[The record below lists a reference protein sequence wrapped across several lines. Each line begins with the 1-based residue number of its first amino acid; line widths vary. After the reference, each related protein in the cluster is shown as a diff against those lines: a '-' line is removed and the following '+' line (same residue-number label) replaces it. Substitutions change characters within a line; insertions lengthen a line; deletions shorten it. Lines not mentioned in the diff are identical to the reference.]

1 MPLRVLSVNGVYKN
15 WVITMNLGF
24 SSRAPRAYEQ
34 NSFFRTGL
42 KGLAFSLLITTAWV
56 APAPQAFAQQYQF
69 NTVKIEG
76 NQRIGD
82 SAILSQAGIAR
93 GQAVSAGQLNDAF
106 QRLNGS
112 GLFESVAI
120 APQGRT
126 LTITVVELPTINRI
140 SFEGNRRIKDEAL
153 ASVVGS
159 TSRRVFNPTQAE
171 KDANA
176 IAQAYSNEG
185 RLSARVQP
193 KVIKRNQNRVDLVFE
208 IFEGDNIEVERLSF
222 VGNRQYSDRRL
233 RRVLGT
239 KQAGLFRRLVRRD
252 TYVADRIEFDKQ
264 VLRDFYFSRGY
275 VDMRV
280 NSVNAELTEERDGYF
295 LGFNVQEGQQFQFGQ
310 ITVTSELPNVDG
322 DIYRELIKVKPGVV
336 YSPTLVEADIARLE
350 RQAIRD
356 GVDFMRVEPRV
367 SRNDRDLTL
376 DVEFVLSRGQR
387 IFVERIDIEG
397 NTTTLDRVVR
407 RQFDSVEGDP
417 FNPREIRQAAERIRA
432 LGYFETAEVNAREG
446 NTPEQVVIDVD
457 VEEKPTGSLNFGASF
472 SSGDGP
478 GVAISFAEQNFLGR
492 GQQLSLSVSTASE
505 ARRYGLRFVEPS
517 LLGRDVAFAL
527 NLDFSETNSSFSTY
541 DTKRFS
547 FQPSLTFPVSE
558 NGRLQLR
565 YTAEEIEVT
574 DQEDVEN
581 GSIIQGDIDA
591 GGLWSS
597 AIGYEY
603 SYDTR
608 RTGLD
613 PNAGVLFRFSQD
625 FAGLGG
631 DQKYVRTVAKVI
643 GEKKFLNEELTV
655 RATLEGGALTW
666 NSGTNRAVDRFILS
680 TAQLRGFEPGGI
692 GPRDATSAEGDTLG
706 GNLYLVGRLEAE
718 FPIGLPEEY
727 GITAGVFYDVGNLWD
742 LSDVNLSG
750 GSVNGESGSFR
761 HVIGFSIFWDT
772 PVGPLQFNVS
782 DAIRKETF
790 DREQKFEVTLQTEF

>member
-1 MPLRVLSVNGVYKN
+1 
-15 WVITMNLGF
+15 MNLG
-24 SSRAPRAYEQ
+24 SKLRASGVIEQ
-34 NSFFRTGL
+34 QSYYKSGL
-42 KGLAFSLLITTAWV
+42 KGLAFSLLMTTAWI

-69 NTVKIEG
+69 STVKIDG

-93 GQAVSAGQLNDAF
+93 GQAVTAGQLNDAY
-106 QRLNGS
+106 QRLNNS
-112 GLFESVAI
+112 GLFESVSI
-120 APQGRT
+120 APQGST
-126 LTITVVELPTINRI
+126 LNITVVELPTINRI
-140 SFEGNRRIKDEAL
+140 SFEGNKRIKDEAL
-153 ASVVGS
+153 TSVIDS
-159 TSRRVFNPTQAE
+159 TSRRVFNPTLAE
-171 KDANA
+171 KDANS
-176 IAQAYSNEG
+176 IAEAYSNDG
-185 RLSARVQP
+185 RLAARVQA
-193 KVIKRNQNRVDLVFE
+193 KVIKRSQNRVDLVFE
-208 IFEGDNIEVERLSF
+208 IFEGDNVEIERLSF
-222 VGNRQYSDRRL
+222 VGNRKYSDRRL

-252 TYVADRIEFDKQ
+252 TYVEDRIEFDKQ

-280 NSVNAELTEERDGYF
+280 NSVNAQLTEERDGYF
-295 LGFNVQEGQQFQFGQ
+295 VGFNVQEGQQFQFGQ
-310 ITVTSELPNVDG
+310 VSVTSELANVDG
-322 DIYRELIKVKPGVV
+322 DAYAELVKIKPGVV

-367 SRNDRDLTL
+367 TRNDRDLTL
-376 DVEFVLSRGQR
+376 DVEFVLSRSQR

-417 FNPREIRQAAERIRA
+417 FNPREIRQSAERIRA

-446 NTPEQVVIDVD
+446 SSPDQVVLDVD
-457 VEEKPTGSLNFGASF
+457 VVEKPTGSLTFGASF
-472 SSGDGP
+472 SNNDGP

-492 GQQLSLSVSTASE
+492 GQTLNLNVSTASE

-527 NLDFSETNSSFSTY
+527 ELDYSETNSSFSTY
-541 DTKRFS
+541 DNTRLK

-565 YTAEEIEVT
+565 YTAEETEVT
-574 DQEDVEN
+574 ARDPNDD
-581 GSIIQGDIDA
+581 GSDFHGGVIAGDIAA
-591 GGLWSS
+591 GALFSS
-597 AIGYEY
+597 SIGYEY

-631 DQKYVRTVAKVI
+631 DQKYVRTVAKAI
-643 GEKKFLNEELTV
+643 GEKKFFNEELTL
-655 RATLEGGALTW
+655 RATIEGGALAW
-666 NSGTNRAVDRFILS
+666 NSGTNRAIDRFIL
-680 TAQLRGFEPGGI
+680 TTGQLRGFEPGGI
-692 GPRDATSAEGDTLG
+692 GPRDTGATEGDSLG

-718 FPIGLPEEY
+718 FQLGLPEEY
-727 GITAGVFYDVGNLWD
+727 GIRGGVFYDVGNLWD
-742 LSDVNLSG
+742 LADVNLGTGNTVS
-750 GSVNGESGSFR
+750 GESGSFR
-761 HVIGFSIFWDT
+761 HVIGVSIYWDT
-772 PVGPLQFNVS
+772 PLGPLQFNIS
-782 DAIRKETF
+782 DAIKKETY
-790 DREQKFEVTLQTEF
+790 DREQKFEVTLQTQL

>member
-1 MPLRVLSVNGVYKN
+1 MF
-15 WVITMNLGF
+15 LG
-24 SSRAPRAYEQ
+24 STSRAPRAVEQ
-34 NSFFRTGL
+34 FSYFKTGL
-42 KGLAFSLLITTAWV
+42 KGLAFSLLITTAWI
-56 APAPQAFAQQYQF
+56 APAPQAFAQQFQF
-69 NTVKIEG
+69 NTVRIEG

-82 SAILSQAGIAR
+82 AAILSQAGIAR

-106 QRLNGS
+106 QRLTNS
-112 GLFESVAI
+112 GLFEDVAI
-120 APQGRT
+120 EPQGRT
-126 LTITVVELPTINRI
+126 LKITVVELPTINRI
-140 SFEGNRRIKDEAL
+140 SFEGNRRIKDDAL
-153 ASVVGS
+153 SSVVGS
-159 TSRRVFNPTQAE
+159 VARRVFNPAQAE
-171 KDANA
+171 KDANS

-193 KVIKRNQNRVDLVFE
+193 RVIKRSQNRVDLVFE
-208 IFEGDNIEVERLSF
+208 IFEGDNVEVERVSF
-222 VGNRQYSDRRL
+222 VGNRKYTDRRL

-239 KQAGLFRRLVRRD
+239 KQAGIFRRLVRRD

-280 NSVNAELTEERDGYF
+280 NSVNAQLTEERDGYF

-310 ITVTSELPNVDG
+310 ISVRSELPNVDG
-322 DIYRELIKVKPGVV
+322 DAYFDIVKVKPGVV

-367 SRNDRDLTL
+367 TRNDRDLTL

-397 NTTTLDRVVR
+397 NTATLDRVVR

-446 NTPEQVVIDVD
+446 SSPEQVVLDVD

-472 SSGDGP
+472 SSSDGP
-478 GVAISFAEQNFLGR
+478 GVAISFAEENFLGR
-492 GQQLSLSVSTASE
+492 GQKLRLNVSTASD
-505 ARRYGLRFVEPS
+505 ARRYGFTFIEPS
-517 LLGRDVAFAL
+517 LLGRDVAFGLDL
-527 NLDFSETNSSFSTY
+527 NYSEENSSFSTY
-541 DTKRFS
+541 DTTRFR

-574 DQEDVEN
+574 SREDTDDPN
-581 GSIIQGDIDA
+581 GAIIQSDIDA
-591 GGLWSS
+591 GALISS
-597 AIGYEY
+597 SIGYEY

-631 DQKYVRTVAKVI
+631 DQKYIRTVARVV
-643 GEKKFLNEELTV
+643 GEKKFLNEELTL
-655 RATLEGGALTW
+655 RATIEGGALAW
-666 NSGTNRAVDRFILS
+666 SGGTNRAVDRFILNTS
-680 TAQLRGFEPGGI
+680 QLRGFEPGGI
-692 GPRDATSAEGDTLG
+692 GPRDTAGGDTLG

-718 FPIGLPEEY
+718 FPLGLPEEY
-727 GITAGVFYDVGNLWD
+727 GIRGGVFYDVGNLWD

-750 GSVNGESGSFR
+750 GSASGEGGSFR
-761 HVIGFSIFWDT
+761 HVIGVSVFWDT
-772 PVGPLQFNVS
+772 PFGPLQFNIS
-782 DAIRKETF
+782 DAIKKETF
-790 DREQKFEVTLQTEF
+790 DREQKFEITLKTEF

>member
-1 MPLRVLSVNGVYKN
+1 
-15 WVITMNLGF
+15 MNLG
-24 SSRAPRAYEQ
+24 SKLRASGVIEQ
-34 NSFFRTGL
+34 QSYYKSGL
-42 KGLAFSLLITTAWV
+42 KGLAFSLLMTTAWI

-69 NTVKIEG
+69 STVKIDG

-93 GQAVSAGQLNDAF
+93 GQAVTAGQLNDAY
-106 QRLNGS
+106 QRLNNS
-112 GLFESVAI
+112 GLFESVSI
-120 APQGRT
+120 APQGST
-126 LTITVVELPTINRI
+126 LNITVVEVPTINRI
-140 SFEGNRRIKDEAL
+140 SFEGNKRIKDEAL
-153 ASVVGS
+153 TSVIDS
-159 TSRRVFNPTQAE
+159 TSRRVFNPTLAE
-171 KDANA
+171 KDANS
-176 IAQAYSNEG
+176 IAEAYSNDG
-185 RLSARVQP
+185 RLAARVQA
-193 KVIKRNQNRVDLVFE
+193 KVIKRSQNRVDLVFE
-208 IFEGDNIEVERLSF
+208 IFEGDNVEIERLSF
-222 VGNRQYSDRRL
+222 VGNRKYSDRRL

-252 TYVADRIEFDKQ
+252 TYVEDRIEFDKQ

-280 NSVNAELTEERDGYF
+280 NSVNAQLTEERDGYF
-295 LGFNVQEGQQFQFGQ
+295 VGFNVQEGQQFQFGQ
-310 ITVTSELPNVDG
+310 VSVTSELANVDG
-322 DIYRELIKVKPGVV
+322 DAYAELVKIKPGVV

-367 SRNDRDLTL
+367 TRNDRDLTL
-376 DVEFVLSRGQR
+376 DVEFVLSRSQR

-417 FNPREIRQAAERIRA
+417 FNPREIRQSAERIRA

-446 NTPEQVVIDVD
+446 SSPEQVVLDVD
-457 VEEKPTGSLNFGASF
+457 VVEKPTGSLNFGASF
-472 SSGDGP
+472 SNNDGP

-492 GQQLSLSVSTASE
+492 GQTLNLNVSTASE

-527 NLDFSETNSSFSTY
+527 ELDYSETNSSFSTY
-541 DTKRFS
+541 DNTRLK

-565 YTAEEIEVT
+565 YTAEETEVT
-574 DQEDVEN
+574 ARDPNDD
-581 GSIIQGDIDA
+581 GSDFHGGVIAGDIAA
-591 GGLWSS
+591 GALFSS
-597 AIGYEY
+597 SIGYEY

-631 DQKYVRTVAKVI
+631 DQKYVRTVAKAI
-643 GEKKFLNEELTV
+643 GEKKFFNEELTL
-655 RATLEGGALTW
+655 RATIEGGALAW
-666 NSGTNRAVDRFILS
+666 NSGTNRAIDRFIL
-680 TAQLRGFEPGGI
+680 TTGQLRGFEPGGI
-692 GPRDATSAEGDTLG
+692 GPRDTGATEGDSLG

-718 FPIGLPEEY
+718 FQLGLPEEY
-727 GITAGVFYDVGNLWD
+727 GIRGGVFYDVGNLWD
-742 LSDVNLSG
+742 LADVNLGTGNTVS
-750 GSVNGESGSFR
+750 GESGSFR
-761 HVIGFSIFWDT
+761 HVIGVSIYWDT
-772 PVGPLQFNVS
+772 PLGPLQFNIS
-782 DAIRKETF
+782 DAIKKETY
-790 DREQKFEVTLQTEF
+790 DREQKFEVTLQTQL

>member
-1 MPLRVLSVNGVYKN
+1 ML
-15 WVITMNLGF
+15 
-24 SSRAPRAYEQ
+24 
-34 NSFFRTGL
+34 
-42 KGLAFSLLITTAWV
+42 TTAWV

-69 NTVKIEG
+69 NTVRIDG

-93 GQAVSAGQLNDAF
+93 GQAVSAGELNDAF
-106 QRLNGS
+106 QRLNNS
-112 GLFESVAI
+112 GLFESVSI
-120 APQGRT
+120 EPQGRT
-126 LTITVVELPTINRI
+126 LKITVVELPTINRI

-153 ASVVGS
+153 SSVINS
-159 TSRRVFNPTQAE
+159 TARRVFNPALAE
-171 KDANA
+171 KDANS
-176 IAQAYSNEG
+176 IAQAYSNDG

-193 KVIKRNQNRVDLVFE
+193 KVIKRSQNRVDLVFE
-208 IFEGDNIEVERLSF
+208 VFEGDNVEVERLSF
-222 VGNRQYSDRRL
+222 VGNRKYSDRRL

-239 KQAGLFRRLVRRD
+239 KQAGIFRRLVRRD
-252 TYVADRIEFDKQ
+252 TFVEDRIEFDKQ

-280 NSVNAELTEERDGYF
+280 NSVNAQLTQERDGYF
-295 LGFNVQEGQQFQFGQ
+295 VGFNVQEGQQFKFGQ
-310 ITVTSELPNVDG
+310 VSVTSELSNVDG
-322 DIYRELIKVKPGVV
+322 DVYASFIKVKPGVV

-367 SRNDRDLTL
+367 TRNERDLTL
-376 DVEFVLSRGQR
+376 DVEFVLSRGNR

-417 FNPREIRQAAERIRA
+417 FNPREIRQSAERIRA

-446 NTPEQVVIDVD
+446 SSPEQVVIDVD
-457 VEEKPTGSLNFGASF
+457 VEEKPTGSLNFGGSF
-472 SSGDGP
+472 SSSDGL
-478 GVAISFAEQNFLGR
+478 GVAISFAEENFVGR
-492 GQQLSLSVSTASE
+492 GQKLFLNVSTASD

-517 LLGRDVAFAL
+517 LLGRDVSFGL
-527 NLDFSETNSSFSTY
+527 ELDYSETNSSFSTY
-541 DTKRFS
+541 DSKRLTFR
-547 FQPSLTFPVSE
+547 PSLTFPISE

-565 YTAEEIEVT
+565 YTAEQTETTARDPIEH
-574 DQEDVEN
+574 
-581 GSIIQGDIDA
+581 GGIIQSDIDA
-591 GGLWSS
+591 GSLLSS
-597 AIGYEY
+597 SFGYEY

-643 GEKKFLNEELTV
+643 GEKKFLNEELTL
-655 RATLEGGALTW
+655 RATLEGGALAW
-666 NSGTNRAVDRFILS
+666 SGGTNRAVDRFLLS
-680 TAQLRGFEPGGI
+680 PSQMRGFEPGGI
-692 GPRDATSAEGDTLG
+692 GPRDGSATNGDALG

-718 FPIGLPEEY
+718 FPLGLPEEY
-727 GITAGVFYDVGNLWD
+727 GIRGGVFYDVGNLWD

-750 GSVNGESGSFR
+750 GTAQGESGDFR
-761 HVIGFSIFWDT
+761 HVIGVSIFWDT
-772 PVGPLQFNVS
+772 PVGPLQFNIS
-782 DAIRKETF
+782 DAIRKEDY
-790 DREQKFEVTLQTEF
+790 DREQKFEITLQTQF